1 MRKLLTQ
8 IHLPALG
15 PGDRFAGIPTGGDNV
30 QLGEFV
36 EPGIQ
41 THESWQLPAE
51 YDWNMPGLSREPV
64 ENNHQDSVEGGLY
77 WLWDMTW
84 NEVGG

>member
-8 IHLPALG
+8 IYLPALG
-15 PGDRFAGIPTGGDNV
+15 PGDRSAGIPTGGDNI
-30 QLGEFV
+30 QLGGFV